1 MCVRLVAERKARQS
15 ETETVAMICRP
26 AVDARERTKS
36 ETARSRAS
44 GGVKDSTPLRVRCQD
59 RAKSDDVPS
68 ETRYRGI
75 TLLKGT
81 NPPGN

>member
-1 MCVRLVAERKARQS
+1 MCIRLVAERKARQS

-26 AVDARERTKS
+26 AVDSRKRANS

-44 GGVKDSTPLRVRCQD
+44 GGVKDSAPLRVRCHD

-68 ETRYRGI
+68 VCSGFGH
-75 TLLKGT
+75 LQL
-81 NPPGN
+81 